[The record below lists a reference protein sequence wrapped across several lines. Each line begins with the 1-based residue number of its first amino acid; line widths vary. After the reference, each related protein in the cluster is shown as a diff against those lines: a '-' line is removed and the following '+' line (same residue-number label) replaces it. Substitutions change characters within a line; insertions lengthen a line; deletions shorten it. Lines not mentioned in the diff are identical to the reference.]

1 VVKNK
6 VAPPFKQAEFDIIY
20 GTGISW
26 EGTVLDSALEKKI
39 VQKSGSHFSFE
50 DERLG
55 QGRQNA
61 TAFLREHPD
70 VGQQILARLQASIG
84 PEQVVSARLLP
95 EHEAPK
101 AESDAKAGSNGAG
114 AEAEAEAE
122 AEAPAKVASK
132 A

>member
-1 VVKNK
+1 
-6 VAPPFKQAEFDIIY
+6 
-20 GTGISW
+20 
-26 EGTVLDSALEKKI
+26 

-70 VGQQILARLQASIG
+70 VGQQILARIQALAG

-95 EHEAPK
+95 ER
-101 AESDAKAGSNGAG
+101 
-114 AEAEAEAE
+114 EAEPVAADKKRAEEPAE
-122 AEAPAKVASK
+122 VA
-132 A
+132 